1 MNNFILIILLA
12 AFPPL
17 STDMYLPAIP
27 TLCTIWGITLA
38 QANLSLVVF
47 FVSFSAFLL
56 LHGPLADRFGR
67 RPVLIGGVSLYIA
80 GSLSCAGADSITFLV
95 LSRIIQ
101 ACGAAAGSA
110 MALALTKDLYRGN
123 EQKKILAYI
132 GVLIPL
138 CPMVAPSIGA
148 LILQYASWR
157 SIFLA
162 QAILTLPALY
172 GAFRLKEPMT
182 TEHSGT
188 GGVSAAIRRY
198 GRLARNG
205 AYMVYTLA
213 FSVMGFSFF
222 AFLGGSSD
230 IYIRSFGMTEQIYSL
245 YFGFNA
251 LALTLGSLL
260 CARVLVN
267 FESRRILFI
276 TLVGMFFSTG
286 TLLFLGKAT
295 PTNFALSMFAYSL
308 FLGMSRPIS
317 NHLILKQVR
326 QDTGTASSLLTFFNF
341 LCAAVAMELISP
353 DWSSK
358 PMVIGVMGLVGSTIP
373 FAAILAMQR
382 GK

>member
-1 MNNFILIILLA
+1 MKNFILIILLA

-27 TLCTIWGITLA
+27 TLCTIWGITLV
-38 QANLSLVVF
+38 QANLSLVAF
-47 FVSFSAFLL
+47 FVSFGAFLL
-56 LHGPLADRFGR
+56 MHGPLADRFGR
-67 RPVLIGGVSLYIA
+67 RPVLMGGVSLYIA
-80 GSLSCAGADSITFLV
+80 GSLFCAVASSITILV
-95 LSRIIQ
+95 LARIIQ

-110 MALALTKDLYRGN
+110 MALALTKDLYSGN

-138 CPMVAPSIGA
+138 CPMVAPGIGA
-148 LILQYASWR
+148 LMLQYVSWR

-172 GAFRLKEPMT
+172 GSFRLNEPMT
-182 TEHSGT
+182 TTHADT
-188 GGVSAAIRRY
+188 GGVLAAIRRY

-205 AYMVYTLA
+205 AYMIYTLA

-230 IYIRSFGMTEQIYSL
+230 IYIRSFGMTEQVYSL
-245 YFGFNA
+245 YFAFNA

-267 FESRRILFI
+267 VESNRILFI

-286 TLLFLGKAT
+286 TLLILGKAT

-308 FLGMSRPIS
+308 FLGMGRPIS

-326 QDTGTASSLLTFFNF
+326 QDTGTAASLLTFLNF
-341 LCAAVAMELISP
+341 LCGAIAMELISL

-358 PMVIGVMGLVGSTIP
+358 PMAIAVMGLVGSTIP
-373 FAAILAMQR
+373 FAAIPTMKR
-382 GK
+382 G